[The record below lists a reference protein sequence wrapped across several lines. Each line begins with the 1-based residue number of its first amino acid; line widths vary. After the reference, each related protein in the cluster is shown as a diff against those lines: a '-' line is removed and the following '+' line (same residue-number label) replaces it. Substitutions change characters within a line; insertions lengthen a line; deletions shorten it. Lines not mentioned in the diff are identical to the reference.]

1 MGKFKE
7 IDIMLKSI
15 DYKTIFIVVI
25 LIIASITI
33 FNMKNVIKRC
43 QNQIR
48 NANENI
54 EYWIQQYKIIEKER
68 NEILKV
74 NEELNYQLGTFQRKI
89 NNIDT
94 KEDE

>member
-33 FNMKNVIKRC
+33 FNMKNVIKKC
-43 QNQIR
+43 ENKIR

-74 NEELNYQLGTFQRKI
+74 NEELNYQLGTFQRQI

-94 KEDE
+94 KEDD

>member
-15 DYKTIFIVVI
+15 DYKIIFIVVI

-48 NANENI
+48 NANENV
-54 EYWIQQYKIIEKER
+54 EYWIQQYKIIESER
-68 NEILKV
+68 DEILKV
-74 NEELNYQLGTFQRKI
+74 NEELNYQLGTFQRQI

>member
-48 NANENI
+48 NANENV

-68 NEILKV
+68 DEILKV
-74 NEELNYQLGTFQRKI
+74 NEELNYQLGTFQRQI

>member
-48 NANENI
+48 NANENV

-74 NEELNYQLGTFQRKI
+74 NEKLNYQLGTFQRKI

>member
-33 FNMKNVIKRC
+33 FSMKNVIKKC
-43 QNQIR
+43 ENKIR
-48 NANENI
+48 NANENV

-68 NEILKV
+68 DEILRT

>member
-15 DYKTIFIVVI
+15 DYKIIFIVVI

-48 NANENI
+48 NANENV

-68 NEILKV
+68 DEILRT
-74 NEELNYQLGTFQRKI
+74 NEELNYQLGTFQRQI

>member
-48 NANENI
+48 NANENV
-54 EYWIQQYKIIEKER
+54 EYWIQQYKIIESER
-68 NEILKV
+68 DEILKV
-74 NEELNYQLGTFQRKI
+74 NEELNYQLGTFQRQI